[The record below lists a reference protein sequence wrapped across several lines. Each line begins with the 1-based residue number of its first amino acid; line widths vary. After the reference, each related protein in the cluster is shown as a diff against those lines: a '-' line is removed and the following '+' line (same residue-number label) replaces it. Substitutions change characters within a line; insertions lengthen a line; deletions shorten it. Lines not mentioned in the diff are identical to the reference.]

1 MADISLLF
9 DVAMTGDESTN
20 SEALIKRQL
29 TEIVNRI
36 NNEPFSIKVQ
46 VDSTSLDTIRK
57 QISDITQAVNSKAT
71 PPTVNVGKSNTPN
84 VIAISDKERQAAAKS
99 YLSIIGQI
107 ETGIKKWTSAEHSK
121 NQATRESY
129 SNLKAISDTLRATY
143 QQHLMNPDDVK
154 IFNDLT
160 KQTNQAGIALSEA
173 KLQIT
178 STGDATKSLTQ
189 RVGGLAEK
197 FSTWFGVS
205 RVVMAIFRT
214 MKQMVNA
221 VIEVD
226 TAMTELKKV
235 TNETDAAYDRFLNNA
250 ASRAKQLGATISDI
264 VTASADFARL
274 GFNIGEAEK
283 LADAAT
289 VYKNVGDGIT
299 DISIASE
306 SIIATMQA
314 FGVEAQDV
322 MSIVDKF
329 NNVGNNYAISSKGVG
344 DALLRSA
351 AAMHA
356 ANNSLD
362 ETIALATAANTVV
375 KFVPRCYGNIAA

>member
-9 DVAMTGDESTN
+9 DVAMTGDASNN
-20 SEALIKRQL
+20 SALLIKNQL
-29 TEIVNRI
+29 ASIIDDI
-36 NNEPFSIKVQ
+36 NKKPFSIKVE
-46 VDSTSLDTIRK
+46 VDNTSLDAIRK
-57 QISDITQAVNSKAT
+57 QISDITQSINSKAT
-71 PPTVNVGKSNTPN
+71 TPTINVGKSSIPN
-84 VIAISDKERQAAAKS
+84 VVAISDKERQAAAKS

-107 ETGIKKWTSAEHSK
+107 ETGITKWTSAEHSK

-129 SNLKAISDTLRATY
+129 TNLKAISDTLRATY
-143 QQHLMNPDDVK
+143 QQHLLNPDDVQ

-160 KQTNQAGIALSEA
+160 KQTKQAGIALSEA

-205 RVVMAIFRT
+205 RVVMAIFRA
-214 MKQMVNA
+214 MKQMVSA

-235 TNETDAAYDRFLNNA
+235 TNETEATYDTFLNNA
-250 ASRAKQLGATISDI
+250 AKRAKELGATVADI

-299 DISIASE
+299 DISTASE

-356 ANNSLD
+356 ANNTLD

-375 KFVPRCYGNIAA
+375 QDPEKVGR